1 MLSPPP
7 PPPSTEASV
16 AYTGLC
22 SYGVQGPLQDLPENR
37 CSRLADN
44 KVSREKSKITLS
56 QIAKLTTSENLAVL
70 AVEQY
75 REGPGRL

>member
-22 SYGVQGPLQDLPENR
+22 SYGVQGLLQDLPENR